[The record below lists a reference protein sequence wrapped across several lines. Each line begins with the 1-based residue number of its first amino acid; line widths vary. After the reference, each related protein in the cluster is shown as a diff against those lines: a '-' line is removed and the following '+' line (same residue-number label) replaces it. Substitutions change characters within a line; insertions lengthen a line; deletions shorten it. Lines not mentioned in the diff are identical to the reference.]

1 LQTLRTLEIT
11 VEMTAVFTVIRDS
24 TPTPAI
30 PKGAVVAMG
39 NFDGVHLGHRA
50 VIAAALEMGRA
61 HGRPALAVTFEPHP
75 RRYFS
80 PHTPQFRL
88 TDEANKLRLLAA
100 TGLSGAVVMTF
111 DKARAGTSAQDFIHH
126 DLIERLGISGIAV
139 GYDFHFGKGRVGS
152 PSLLV
157 AEAPRL
163 GIEVDVQ
170 PHIDIDER
178 PVSSSAIRMALAE
191 GQVADATAML
201 GGPWFVTGEVIHGEK
216 RGRDLGYPTANIRLD
231 HNCGLRH
238 GIYAV
243 RVGRGQGIDQVRLD
257 GVASFGRRPT
267 FDNGAPLLEIF
278 LFDFNGDLYGETLD
292 VAFIGLIRE
301 ELKFDHVEALIQRMD
316 EDSTE
321 ARAQLA
327 VAPGAFPKLGT
338 VG

>member
-1 LQTLRTLEIT
+1 
-11 VEMTAVFTVIRDS
+11 MTSGFTIIRDS
-24 TPTPAI
+24 TPATAI
-30 PKGAVVAMG
+30 PAGTVVALG

-50 VIAAALEMGRA
+50 VIAAALQMGRA

-75 RRYFS
+75 RSFFS

-88 TDEANKLRLLAA
+88 TEEAGKLRLLAG
-100 TGLSGAVVMTF
+100 TGLAGAVVMTF
-111 DKARAGTSAQDFIHH
+111 DKARAGTTAQDFIHH

-157 AEAPRL
+157 SEAPRL

-170 PHIDIDER
+170 PHIDIAER

-191 GQVADATAML
+191 GQIEDATLML
-201 GGPWFVTGEVIHGEK
+201 GGPWFVSGLVIHGEK

-231 HNCGLRH
+231 KNCGLKH

-243 RVGRGQGIDQVRLD
+243 RVGRGAERYD

-278 LFDFNGDLYGETLD
+278 LFGFNDDLYGATLD
-292 VAFIGLIRE
+292 IAFIGFIRE
-301 ELKFDHVEALIQRMD
+301 ELKFDSVDALVAQMND
-316 EDSTE
+316 DS
-321 ARAQLA
+321 ARARALLA
-327 VAPGAFPKLGT
+327 AAPGAFPKLG
-338 VG
+338 VVD

>member
-1 LQTLRTLEIT
+1 
-11 VEMTAVFTVIRDS
+11 MTPGFTVIRD
-24 TPTPAI
+24 TTPAVAI
-30 PKGAVVAMG
+30 PRGAVVAMG

-50 VIAAALEMGRA
+50 VIAAALQMARL
-61 HGRPALAVTFEPHP
+61 HRRPALAVTFEPHP
-75 RRYFS
+75 RLFFS
-80 PHTPQFRL
+80 PNTPQFRL
-88 TDEANKLRLLAA
+88 TDERAKLRLLAG
-100 TGLSGAVVMTF
+100 TGLQGAVVMTF
-111 DKARAGTSAQDFIHH
+111 DKIRAGTTAQDFIHH
-126 DLIERLGISGIAV
+126 DLIQRLGVSGIAV

-157 AEAPRL
+157 NEAPRL

-178 PVSSSAIRMALAE
+178 PVSSSAIRVALAE
-191 GQVADATAML
+191 GQIADATAML
-201 GGPWFVTGEVIHGEK
+201 GGPWFVTGAVIHGEK

-231 HNCGLRH
+231 NNCGLRH

-243 RVGRGQGIDQVRLD
+243 RVGHGNERFD

-278 LFDFNGDLYGETLD
+278 LFDFKGDLYGTTLD

-301 ELKFDHVEALIQRMD
+301 ELRFDSVEKLVHQMD
-316 EDSTE
+316 NDS
-321 ARAQLA
+321 ARARAALA
-327 VAPGAFPKLGT
+327 AAPDAFPKLGV

>member
-1 LQTLRTLEIT
+1 MKPKIPT
-11 VEMTAVFTVIRDS
+11 EMPAFTVIRDT
-24 TPTPAI
+24 TPAEAI

-61 HGRPALAVTFEPHP
+61 HRRPAMALTFEPHP
-75 RRYFS
+75 RRFFS
-80 PHTPQFRL
+80 PTIPQFRL
-88 TDEANKLRLLAA
+88 SDETAKLRLLAG
-100 TGLSGAVVMTF
+100 TGLAGAVIMTF
-111 DKARAGTSAQDFIHH
+111 DKTRAGTSAQDFIHH
-126 DLIERLGISGIAV
+126 DLIRRLGISGIAV

-157 AEAPRL
+157 NEAPRL

-178 PVSSSAIRMALAE
+178 PVSSSAIRDALSE
-191 GQVADATAML
+191 GQISDATAML
-201 GGPWFVTGEVIHGEK
+201 GGPWFVTGEVVHGEK

-231 HNCGLRH
+231 NNCALRH

-243 RVGRGQGIDQVRLD
+243 RVGLGQGKDQVRFD

-278 LFDFNGDLYGETLD
+278 LFDFKGDLYGRALD
-292 VAFIGLIRE
+292 VAFIGFIRD
-301 ELKFDHVEALIQRMD
+301 ELKFASVDALVKQMD
-316 EDSTE
+316 DDS
-321 ARAQLA
+321 ARARAALKA
-327 VAPGAFPKLGT
+327 APDAFPKLGEI
-338 VG
+338 G